1 MSEIEDSLDKFGGV
15 VEDVLM
21 TSLAEAD
28 AQIRLIDENSTEAGI
43 IEILKSA
50 NSLVRLVCGNDDVL
64 YEEWRYRLIKAEK
77 GKYIIVQG
85 QEIDVET
92 GDDTSISED

>member
-43 IEILKSA
+43 IEIL
-50 NSLVRLVCGNDDVL
+50 NDKKRMD
-64 YEEWRYRLIKAEK
+64 YGR
-77 GKYIIVQG
+77 G
-85 QEIDVET
+85 Q
-92 GDDTSISED
+92 SFK